1 MQFDSQENKALIWGV
16 LSEQKVF
23 ENIPDKLFSKVQ
35 TLFETEIKSIKERNN
50 GKNADLLIMNKM
62 LMQNFTRSL
71 SSLKENKIMKAKKI
85 EESFNL
91 KREELNS
98 LLVGVKPK
106 EIDFSDPSDD
116 EPLKIADLDDK
127 LNSIIDERKALISDY
142 DNIDATNNIEILDK
156 PKNVIN
162 EKLNDLNNIGN
173 LGNNLELKEEIISE
187 ENLEETFL
195 SKLKKNDEISLEV
208 INNKLDKIM
217 EKIDKLSK

>member
-173 LGNNLELKEEIISE
+173 LDNNLELKEEIISE